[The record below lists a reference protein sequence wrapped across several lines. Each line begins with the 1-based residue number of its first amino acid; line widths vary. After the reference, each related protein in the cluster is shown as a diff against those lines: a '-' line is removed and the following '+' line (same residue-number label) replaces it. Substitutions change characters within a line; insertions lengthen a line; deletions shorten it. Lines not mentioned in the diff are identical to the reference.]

1 MREVRIKDTL
11 SGELT
16 ALDGEAEDAARK
28 RAEDQLR
35 MESDRIRVQ
44 AQKREERVREATED
58 EIKASVGKARREA
71 QAAAEEIAPAW
82 LRGGESKASTAGY
95 RTF

>member
-1 MREVRIKDTL
+1 
-11 SGELT
+11 
-16 ALDGEAEDAARK
+16 
-28 RAEDQLR
+28 

-58 EIKASVGKARREA
+58 EIKASVGRARREA
-71 QAAAEEIAPAW
+71 QAAAEEIAPTW
-82 LRGGESKASTAGY
+82 LRNGKESKASTAGY

>member
-1 MREVRIKDTL
+1 MLEKVER
-11 SGELT
+11 
-16 ALDGEAEDAARK
+16 EAEEAARA

-35 MESDRIRVQ
+35 VEADRIRIQ

-71 QAAAEEIAPAW
+71 QAAADEIAPTW
-82 LRGGESKASTAGY
+82 LRGNESKASTAGY

>member
-1 MREVRIKDTL
+1 
-11 SGELT
+11 
-16 ALDGEAEDAARK
+16 
-28 RAEDQLR
+28 

-58 EIKASVGKARREA
+58 EIKASVSKARREA
-71 QAAAEEIAPAW
+71 QAAADEVAPSW
-82 LRGGESKASTAGY
+82 LRGESKASTAGY